1 MTVNKPHFLANL
13 QAVGLQK
20 QTKTSLF
27 IIFFK
32 NFDCRDGGATV
43 QNIVLP
49 ITYFCRN
56 KYSNSK

>member
-27 IIFFK
+27 INIFQEF
-32 NFDCRDGGATV
+32 
-43 QNIVLP
+43 
-49 ITYFCRN
+49 
-56 KYSNSK
+56 